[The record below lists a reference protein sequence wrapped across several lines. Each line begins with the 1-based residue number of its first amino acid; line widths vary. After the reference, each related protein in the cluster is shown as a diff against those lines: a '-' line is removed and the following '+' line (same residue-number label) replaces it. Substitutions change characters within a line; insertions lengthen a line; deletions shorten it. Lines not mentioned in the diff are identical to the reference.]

1 MENTKNIKK
10 GDKIRVIC
18 MSGEPNYTGEIGVV
32 EHIDDAGQLHGSWG
46 GCAII
51 PTLDEFEIIENEVIR
66 K

>member
-1 MENTKNIKK
+1 MTNTKNVKK

-18 MSGEPNYTGEIGVV
+18 MSGEPNYTGKIGIV
-32 EHIDDAGQLHGSWG
+32 EHIDDAGQLHGTWG

-51 PTLDEFEIIENEVIR
+51 PTEDDFEILQNEEE